1 MHDVYIYNKYVYYI
15 FICISIF
22 NYIHGENSDHL
33 KMTMSFDSFK
43 FEANQTSWVVIHK
56 CCVYTSSGV
65 CPIICLEF
73 GSAHSSPFEPGNLA
87 PTMVVGFTVL

>member
-1 MHDVYIYNKYVYYI
+1 MMHTYIICMYVYVFRYI
-15 FICISIF
+15 
-22 NYIHGENSDHL
+22 YIHGENSDHL
-33 KMTMSFDSFK
+33 KMIMSFDSFK

-56 CCVYTSSGV
+56 CCVFPSSGV

-87 PTMVVGFTVL
+87 PTMVVGFIVL